1 MFSKLKER
9 ISRLKEKKFE
19 KEDKKAILVAFLSIF
34 LILLS
39 YYLTKNIAY
48 PITILVI
55 LVILFLI
62 NAFYKPS
69 KKKEDYE
76 DTYSFYMKVYSSLLY
91 KSSMKE
97 SLLLS
102 LDLIGK
108 EEVNYKY
115 RAYLESEEYK
125 SKLPPHINEDEKED
139 DLALLIYQ
147 GLNRSYLSISF
158 LETFLSKVNK
168 LERKKKDAFKVV
180 INASLFILVIY
191 VAFIMYNII
200 AYI

>member
-76 DTYSFYMKVYSSLLY
+76 DTYSFYM
-91 KSSMKE
+91 
-97 SLLLS
+97 
-102 LDLIGK
+102 
-108 EEVNYKY
+108 
-115 RAYLESEEYK
+115 
-125 SKLPPHINEDEKED
+125 
-139 DLALLIYQ
+139 
-147 GLNRSYLSISF
+147 
-158 LETFLSKVNK
+158 
-168 LERKKKDAFKVV
+168 
-180 INASLFILVIY
+180 
-191 VAFIMYNII
+191 
-200 AYI
+200 

>member
-19 KEDKKAILVAFLSIF
+19 KEDKKTILIAFLSIF

-76 DTYSFYMKVYSSLLY
+76 DTYSSYMKVYSSLLD

-168 LERKKKDAFKVV
+168 LERKKKDVFKFV

>member
-76 DTYSFYMKVYSSLLY
+76 DTYCFYMKVYSSLLY

-168 LERKKKDAFKVV
+168 LERKKKDVFKFV
-180 INASLFILVIY
+180 INVSLFILVIY

>member
-76 DTYSFYMKVYSSLLY
+76 DAYSFYMKVYSSLLY

-168 LERKKKDAFKVV
+168 LERKKKDVFKFV

>member
-1 MFSKLKER
+1 
-9 ISRLKEKKFE
+9 
-19 KEDKKAILVAFLSIF
+19 
-34 LILLS
+34 
-39 YYLTKNIAY
+39 
-48 PITILVI
+48 
-55 LVILFLI
+55 
-62 NAFYKPS
+62 
-69 KKKEDYE
+69 
-76 DTYSFYMKVYSSLLY
+76 MKVYSSLLY

-102 LDLIGK
+102 LDLIEK

-125 SKLPPHINEDEKED
+125 SKLPPHINEDERED

-168 LERKKKDAFKVV
+168 LERKKKDVFKFV

-191 VAFIMYNII
+191 VVFIMYNII

>member
-55 LVILFLI
+55 LVILFFI
-62 NAFYKPS
+62 ISFYKPS

-76 DTYSFYMKVYSSLLY
+76 DTYRFYMKVYSSLLY

-168 LERKKKDAFKVV
+168 LERKKKDVFKFV